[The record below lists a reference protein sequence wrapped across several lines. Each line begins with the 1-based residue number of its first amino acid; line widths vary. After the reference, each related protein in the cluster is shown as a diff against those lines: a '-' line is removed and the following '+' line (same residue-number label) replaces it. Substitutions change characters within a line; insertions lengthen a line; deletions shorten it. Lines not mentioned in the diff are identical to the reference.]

1 MEKNSHFYYVLQI
14 PFDLTAFQLCVS
26 YLSSSIYG
34 FEVVEA
40 NEHVYTSISRHSKSQ
55 AVERV
60 EK

>member
-1 MEKNSHFYYVLQI
+1 MLQI
-14 PFDLTAFQLCVS
+14 PFYLTAFQLCVS
-26 YLSSSIYG
+26 YLSSNIYG

-40 NEHVYTSISRHSKSQ
+40 NEHVYASISRYSKSQ